1 MGYID
6 SGKADGATV
15 HLGGEREGTEG
26 YFVKPTIFTN
36 TKPDM
41 KIVREEIFGP
51 VGVVIKFEDVDGE
64 DRFVAMRCS
73 FLIRRMV
80 SQMLSTKP
88 TTRYTVLLRPCSRR
102 TSTEPLRRHTS
113 LTLALCG

>member
-1 MGYID
+1 MGYIS
-6 SGKADGATV
+6 SGKAEGATV

-26 YFVKPTIFTN
+26 YFIKPTIFTN

-64 DRFVAMRCS
+64 DEFIAIETA
-73 FLIRRMV
+73 FLYDNG
-80 SQMLSTKP
+80 SQTLSARP
-88 TTRYTVLLRPCSRR
+88 TTQYMVLLQPCSRR
-102 TSTEPLRRHTS
+102 TSTEPLRRHTG
-113 LTLALCG
+113 LTLGLCG

>member
-1 MGYID
+1 MGYIS
-6 SGKADGATV
+6 SGKAEGATV

-64 DRFVAMRCS
+64 DEVITIRNK
-73 FLIRRMV
+73 FLI
-80 SQMLSTKP
+80 
-88 TTRYTVLLRPCSRR
+88 
-102 TSTEPLRRHTS
+102 
-113 LTLALCG
+113 